1 LLSRSTANTANTLR
15 TILLILRRR
24 LDADFC
30 AGSTGG
36 NVDGAGSSGGNV
48 EGASSTGGN
57 AEGAGSSG
65 SPEPPFKPLSQTL
78 IAVESKRSPG
88 QVPAVWDTP
97 PPSTANRRA
106 RGATICTSHPVV
118 VQRYEGTVGEFT
130 GDGIMAVLGGRP

>member
-97 PPSTANRRA
+97 QPTAGRWVCREYDGRVPSMTLVDELLDERA
-106 RGATICTSHPVV
+106 
-118 VQRYEGTVGEFT
+118 ELT
-130 GDGIMAVLGGRP
+130 G